1 MRSSSKPSI
10 QVFLS
15 DILRR
20 WKQNATES
28 EMEMALRDW
37 DASQSHMF
45 SLDFVRGQMIE
56 LIYENLRARLIKLKD
71 KGYDVA
77 RLDAF
82 WIDNYV
88 YDEVKWRIIS
98 LVDTWQMQMD
108 LVGGMNL
115 RRLAHDNQNLHNKV
129 VVEQTNSALQLLLD
143 HPVPPGQRTMDEIM
157 TCWISRWPKYNF
169 KPVFE
174 DMTMWGK
181 TATIYKCNDY
191 AYRYALRGAWA
202 KIKTYP
208 EEFRKTLEY
217 RLICECAESVHMC
230 AEGHIARLANV
241 FVGFDEAFQ
250 TELSVGE
257 KVGNAMSALSSS
269 ELSLK
274 EKLEEGQKI
283 LTGFGLSA
291 EEQAPWL
298 EALE

>member
-1 MRSSSKPSI
+1 MRPSSKPSI
-10 QVFLS
+10 QLFLS

-20 WKQNATES
+20 WKQKATES
-28 EMEMALRDW
+28 EMESVLKDW
-37 DASQSHMF
+37 CASHILSE
-45 SLDFVRGQMIE
+45 DYVRKQMIE
-56 LIYENLRARLIKLKD
+56 LIYENLRARLIKLRD
-71 KGYDVA
+71 KGYDMG

-88 YDEVKWRIIS
+88 YEDVKWRIIS
-98 LVDTWQMQMD
+98 LVDTWQMQKDLTKGMD
-108 LVGGMNL
+108 L
-115 RRLAHDNQNLHNKV
+115 RRLAGDGQNLHTKV
-129 VVEQTNSALQLLLD
+129 VVEQTNSALKLLLD
-143 HPVPPGQRTMDEIM
+143 QHVPSGQQTIDEIM
-157 TCWISRWPKYNF
+157 TCWIARWPKTDF
-169 KPVFE
+169 AAVFE

-181 TATIYKCNDY
+181 TATIYRYNDY

-208 EEFRKTLEY
+208 EESRKTLEY
-217 RLICECAESVHMC
+217 RLVCECMESVHMC

-241 FVGFDEAFQ
+241 FVGFDDAFQ

-274 EKLEEGQKI
+274 EKLDEGKTI
-283 LTGFGLSA
+283 LTGLGLPA
-291 EEQAPWL
+291 EEQVAWL

>member
-1 MRSSSKPSI
+1 
-10 QVFLS
+10 V
-15 DILRR
+15 D
-20 WKQNATES
+20 
-28 EMEMALRDW
+28 
-37 DASQSHMF
+37 
-45 SLDFVRGQMIE
+45 
-56 LIYENLRARLIKLKD
+56 
-71 KGYDVA
+71 
-77 RLDAF
+77 RLDEF
-82 WIDNYV
+82 WINNYV
-88 YDEVKWRIIS
+88 YEEVKWRILS
-98 LVDTWQMQMD
+98 LIDTWQMQKD
-108 LVGGMNL
+108 LKKGVDL
-115 RRLAHDNQNLHNKV
+115 RRLARDGQNLHTQV

-143 HPVPPGQRTMDEIM
+143 HPVPSGQRTMDEIM
-157 TCWISRWPKYNF
+157 TCWIGRWPKTDF
-169 KPVFE
+169 KAVFE

-208 EEFRKTLEY
+208 EESRKTLEY
-217 RLICECAESVHMC
+217 RLVCECMESVYMC

-274 EKLEEGQKI
+274 EKLEEGQTI
-283 LTGFGLSA
+283 LTSLGLSA

>member
-1 MRSSSKPSI
+1 
-10 QVFLS
+10 
-15 DILRR
+15 
-20 WKQNATES
+20 
-28 EMEMALRDW
+28 MEMALRDW
-37 DASQSHMF
+37 DSQSHMF
-45 SLDFVRGQMIE
+45 SLEFVRGQMIE

-98 LVDTWQMQMD
+98 LVDTWQMQKD

-257 KVGNAMSALSSS
+257 KIGNAMSALSSS

-274 EKLEEGQKI
+274 EKLEEGKTI
-283 LTGFGLSA
+283 LAGFGLSA
-291 EEQAPWL
+291 EDQAPWL
-298 EALE
+298 EAPE